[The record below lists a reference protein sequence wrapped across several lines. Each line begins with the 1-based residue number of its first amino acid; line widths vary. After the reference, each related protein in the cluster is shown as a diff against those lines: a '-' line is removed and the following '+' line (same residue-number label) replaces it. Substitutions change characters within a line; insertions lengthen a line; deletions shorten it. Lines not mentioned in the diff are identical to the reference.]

1 MINEDREDM
10 QRRTKTDEDKTKT
23 DKDKTKTDEDKM
35 KRESGKK
42 KNKRKEEH
50 RPFFRTATSFCEQSW
65 QSLIAAGHT
74 CCGW

>member
-23 DKDKTKTDEDKM
+23 DEDKTKTDEDKM
-35 KRESGKK
+35 KRESGRK

-50 RPFFRTATSFCEQSW
+50 RPTVLLRSVSKVGNL
-65 QSLIAAGHT
+65 S
-74 CCGW
+74 